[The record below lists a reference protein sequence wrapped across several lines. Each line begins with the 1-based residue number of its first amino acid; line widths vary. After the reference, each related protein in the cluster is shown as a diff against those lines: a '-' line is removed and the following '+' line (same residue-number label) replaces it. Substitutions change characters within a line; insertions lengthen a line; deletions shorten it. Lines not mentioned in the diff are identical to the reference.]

1 MGLLSKITPRF
12 FKTTVRKVGKAI
24 KWATKPIRK
33 VLRKVLKPIGKAF
46 DKLGWVGTLA
56 LMIWGGPIGA
66 WFGNWMSTMAQ
77 GVMSMLPTGAATFL
91 QSVGNG
97 IMKAANFGKS
107 VYKSITDVFKHGLNK
122 IGQAFGMADPGK
134 LMFSKEK
141 WMAGEGLGFK
151 PGTKAT
157 WGIGAPLKEKTLTG
171 AFDEWVHRSLLGQK
185 DYQSSPI
192 MNTETASIAY
202 DGSPRDFSR
211 DLKPDTVFADQPGK
225 KFNNLTGKWEPIA
238 PEEISSLLAPT
249 EEKGWWEKNVRD
261 KRLEWQEK
269 LANRPVG
276 GWEKVDAQGNTI
288 YQTYENQGLEIPSGT
303 NPATGARYT
312 ASDYILS
319 STGSQIA
326 VPRVGSWGDVGTAGK
341 YGMEAYSAYSA
352 IRGTP
357 DYEQPFYNENIGI
370 SNAMLQQTEQPTYM
384 DTLAFTGDSAQPTDT
399 FTTLAE
405 RYLTG
410 FGYAPPTGQTDYFN
424 HAMQMPGYGYTFDQ
438 YLYDNAEN
446 YG

>member
-12 FKTTVRKVGKAI
+12 LKTTIRKVGKAI
-24 KWATKPIRK
+24 KWATKPLRK
-33 VLRKVLKPIGKAF
+33 VLRKVLKPIGKAM

-66 WFGNWMSTMAQ
+66 WFGSWMGTAAQ
-77 GVMSMLPTGAATFL
+77 GVMAAMPQGVAAFL
-91 QSVGNG
+91 KTIGNG
-97 IMKAANFGKS
+97 ITKAANFGKT
-107 VYKSITDVFKHGLNK
+107 VYNSITSVFKQGLNK

-134 LMFSKEK
+134 LVMSKT
-141 WMAGEGLGFK
+141 GEGLILK
-151 PGTKAT
+151 DPAT
-157 WGIGAPLKEKTLTG
+157 WGAKATLKQKTLTG
-171 AFDEWVHRSLLGQK
+171 ALDEWVHRSILGQT
-185 DYQSSPI
+185 DYQSSPLSNI
-192 MNTETASIAY
+192 ETAI
-202 DGSPRDFSR
+202 
-211 DLKPDTVFADQPGK
+211 PDTGVADQLGK
-225 KFNNLTGKWEPIA
+225 GETIGDPEWLSSTGDPLSMGMDPIA
-238 PEEISSLLAPT
+238 PEEINSLLAPT
-249 EEKGWWEKNVRD
+249 EEKGWWEKNIRD
-261 KRLEWQEK
+261 KRLAWQEK
-269 LANRPVG
+269 LSNRAVG

-312 ASDYILS
+312 ASDNILS

-326 VPRVGSWGDVGTAGK
+326 VPRVASWGDVSTAGQ
-341 YGMEAYSAYSA
+341 YGMEAYGAYSA

-357 DYEQPFYNENIGI
+357 DYEQPFYNENTGI
-370 SNAMLQQTEQPTYM
+370 ANTMLQQTGQPTYM
-384 DTLAFTGDSAQPTDT
+384 DTLAFAGEPAQPTDT
-399 FTTLAE
+399 FASLAE

-438 YLYDNAEN
+438 YLQDNAGN

>member
-107 VYKSITDVFKHGLNK
+107 IYKSITDVFKHGLNK

-171 AFDEWVHRSLLGQK
+171 ALDEWVHRSLLGQK
-185 DYQSSPI
+185 DYQSSPLF
-192 MNTETASIAY
+192 TTTGEPLGL
-202 DGSPRDFSR
+202 DGLPGQQ
-211 DLKPDTVFADQPGK
+211 KQP
-225 KFNNLTGKWEPIA
+225 TTRQEVWS
-238 PEEISSLLAPT
+238 PEELEFKVPEVKPITGVDVAVDAIDPVTKLPVGVEEIKPTLNFEDAKWKDPSLLAP
-249 EEKGWWEKNVRD
+249 EKSRWQQ
-261 KRLEWQEK
+261 WQERRK
-269 LANRPVG
+269 TPLKDFYDDTFDP
-276 GWEKVDAQGNTI
+276 KV
-288 YQTYENQGLEIPSGT
+288 
-303 NPATGARYT
+303 
-312 ASDYILS
+312 
-319 STGSQIA
+319 
-326 VPRVGSWGDVGTAGK
+326 
-341 YGMEAYSAYSA
+341 EAYKKSTIGKTITYGTSGYGAYAA

-438 YLYDNAEN
+438 YLYDNAGN

>member
-12 FKTTVRKVGKAI
+12 LKTTIRKVGKAI

-33 VLRKVLKPIGKAF
+33 VLRKVLKPIGKAM

-56 LMIWGGPIGA
+56 LMIWGGPIA
-66 WFGNWMSTMAQ
+66 SWFGSWMGPMATSFMSAMPQ
-77 GVMSMLPTGAATFL
+77 GVSTFL
-91 QSVGNG
+91 KTIGNG
-97 IMKAANFGKS
+97 ITKAANFGKT
-107 VYKSITDVFKHGLNK
+107 VYNSITSVFKQGLNK

-134 LMFSKEK
+134 LVMSKT
-141 WMAGEGLGFK
+141 GEGLILK
-151 PGTKAT
+151 DPAT
-157 WGIGAPLKEKTLTG
+157 WGAKATLKQKTLTG
-171 AFDEWVHRSLLGQK
+171 ALDEWVHRSILGQK
-185 DYQSSPI
+185 DYQSSPLSS
-192 MNTETASIAY
+192 TSLSDATRQEVWS
-202 DGSPRDFSR
+202 
-211 DLKPDTVFADQPGK
+211 
-225 KFNNLTGKWEPIA
+225 
-238 PEEISSLLAPT
+238 PEELEFKVPEVKPITGVDVAVDAIDPVTKLPVGMEEIKPTLNFEDAKWKDPSLLAP
-249 EEKGWWEKNVRD
+249 EKSRWQQ
-261 KRLEWQEK
+261 WQERRK
-269 LANRPVG
+269 TPLKDFYDDTFDP
-276 GWEKVDAQGNTI
+276 KVEAYKKSTI
-288 YQTYENQGLEIPSGT
+288 GKTI
-303 NPATGARYT
+303 
-312 ASDYILS
+312 
-319 STGSQIA
+319 
-326 VPRVGSWGDVGTAGK
+326 K
-341 YGMEAYSAYSA
+341 YGTSGYGAYAA

-438 YLYDNAEN
+438 YLYDNAGN